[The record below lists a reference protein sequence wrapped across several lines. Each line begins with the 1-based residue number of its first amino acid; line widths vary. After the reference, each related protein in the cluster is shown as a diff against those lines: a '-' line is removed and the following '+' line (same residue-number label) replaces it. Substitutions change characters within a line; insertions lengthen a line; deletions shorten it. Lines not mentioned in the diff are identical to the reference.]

1 MRPLSNETWARS
13 YRYVRIAMVALLVGL
28 GVSVIYQTGE
38 QGWHLLSSVSAYYY
52 TPAQSLFV
60 GSLIGLGAFMIA
72 LRGTTDPEDVLL
84 NLGGMFA
91 AVVAIVPTARD
102 KDFRTAVRLCDVAT
116 DKLPDGVDCL
126 SVRSLEAAARANVEN
141 NMFALL
147 VLGGLGILATLAIVV
162 KEGRHGRSTWLGMLV
177 ALLVYGSALGSFV
190 AAEDRFIDYAHYVA
204 ALGLFACILAVVVI
218 NARRHQRERA
228 PAGEQSTA
236 ALPRN
241 RYSIIAL
248 VLIGATA
255 VLLVLWLT
263 GVVTLFWLEIIV
275 AGLFAVFWTVQTFEQ
290 TPAETR
296 PVTAPGDG
304 QRAPA

>member
-1 MRPLSNETWARS
+1 
-13 YRYVRIAMVALLVGL
+13 MVALLVGL

-60 GSLIGLGAFMIA
+60 GSLIGLGACMIA

-84 NLGGMFA
+84 NIGGMFA

-102 KDFRTAVRLCDVAT
+102 RDFRTAVRLCDVAT

-126 SVRSLEAAARANVEN
+126 SVRALEAAGRANVEN

-162 KEGRHGRSTWLGMLV
+162 RERHSGRHGRSTWLGILV
-177 ALLVYGSALGSFV
+177 AVLVYGSAVVFFV
-190 AAEDRFIDYAHYVA
+190 TSQDRFIELAHYIA
-204 ALGLFACILAVVVI
+204 AVGLFVCILAVVVI
-218 NARRHQRERA
+218 NARRQQRQQEGP
-228 PAGEQSTA
+228 PAEGESPA
-236 ALPRN
+236 VLPKN
-241 RYSIIAL
+241 QYSVIAL
-248 VLIGATA
+248 VMIGATGL
-255 VLLVLWLT
+255 LLVLWLT
-263 GVVTLFWLEIIV
+263 GVLTLFWLEIIV

-290 TPAETR
+290 SYAET
-296 PVTAPGDG
+296 P
-304 QRAPA
+304 